1 MIRLGSMPTQTL
13 IDNFAEGIPILMEE
27 ATVPGLAITLIR
39 EGSIVWS
46 QAFGVRDW
54 ATQEPVTRDTLFEAA
69 SLSKPLFAYASLKL
83 CEKGAL
89 DLDTPLVEYI
99 PDDYLSIALPTADSS
114 REQLVLEKSQ
124 LELVT
129 ARHVLSHTAG
139 FPNWPSKDQPLKR
152 HFVPGERFAYSGTG
166 FAILQSIVE
175 IITNQSSV
183 EYTQENILEPFGLKN
198 SRFVWTGQENL
209 PVALGHNEKGE
220 PTEKA
225 LWPEMIAGASL
236 HSTPTDFAKFML
248 AVMQPSADNPY
259 HLSSVLTKEML
270 TPQVKVNDSAT
281 WHEDWPKP
289 EIKLNEFVS
298 WGLGW
303 GMQHTA
309 TGDSFW
315 HWGDNGNYQ
324 NFAIGSRQ
332 KGLGVVIMTNGK
344 HGQQVYQGILGEI
357 MGGEYPALDWLKNL

>member
-1 MIRLGSMPTQTL
+1 MIRWDNMPTQTL
-13 IDNFAEGIPILMEE
+13 VDSFEEGIPELMEE
-27 ATVPGLAITLIR
+27 ATVPGLTITLIQK
-39 EGSIVWS
+39 GSIVWS

-83 CEKGAL
+83 CEKGVL
-89 DLDTPLVEYI
+89 DLDTPLVEYM
-99 PDDYLSIALPTADSS
+99 PDDYLSIALPTAGPS
-114 REQLVLEKSQ
+114 REQLVLKKSQ

-129 ARHVLSHTAG
+129 TRHVLSHTAG
-139 FPNWPSKDQPLKR
+139 SPNWPSKEQPLKR

-175 IITNQSSV
+175 IITGLPAV
-183 EYTQENILEPFGLKN
+183 EYIQENILEPFGMKN
-198 SRFVWTGQENL
+198 SRLVWTGQEDL

-225 LWPEMIAGASL
+225 LWLEMIAGASL
-236 HSTPTDFAKFML
+236 HSTPTDFARFML
-248 AVMQPSADNPY
+248 AVMRPSTDNPY
-259 HLSSVLTKEML
+259 HLSLNLTKEML

-303 GMQHTA
+303 GIQHTA

-324 NFAIGSRQ
+324 NFAIGSSEE
-332 KGLGVVIMTNGK
+332 GFGIVVMTNGK
-344 HGQQVYQGILGEI
+344 NGQQVYQKILYEI
-357 MGGEYPALDWLKNL
+357 IGGEYPALDWLKNL